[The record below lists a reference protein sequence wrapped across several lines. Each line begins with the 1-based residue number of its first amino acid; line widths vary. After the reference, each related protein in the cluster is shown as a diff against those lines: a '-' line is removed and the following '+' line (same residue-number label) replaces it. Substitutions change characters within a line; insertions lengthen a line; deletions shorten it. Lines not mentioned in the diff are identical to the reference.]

1 MPAAS
6 TVAAR
11 RLSRVVRGTDGC
23 WRLAC
28 MPHGAWGDCCTPFPP
43 HRCLQV
49 RRRRFRSA
57 AAEALAQLTSLRRV
71 SLVTLGDDF
80 ADADVIAIGAALG
93 GLPALERLSLTLE
106 CTYNP
111 RMAVFWRGV
120 GGGAPWFP
128 ALRALVLGPG
138 RYLHW
143 RLRPDDAA
151 AVRSRPRRCHHAA
164 RPELTGCT
172 FYNALSRMRGP
183 EAAVGHVETTICGR
197 LDAPR
202 ESCTIKNGGRS
213 PSVQRSDE
221 QWDCQ

>member
-1 MPAAS
+1 METNLHAAW
-6 TVAAR
+6 
-11 RLSRVVRGTDGC
+11 DD
-23 WRLAC
+23 WR
-28 MPHGAWGDCCTPFPP
+28 TPFLAR
-43 HRCLQV
+43 RCLQV
-49 RRRRFRSA
+49 RRGRRRRRFCCA

-71 SLVTLGDDF
+71 SLVTLGDAF

-120 GGGAPWFP
+120 RGGGPWFP

-151 AVRSRPRRCHHAA
+151 AVRSLARPRD
-164 RPELTGCT
+164 
-172 FYNALSRMRGP
+172 
-183 EAAVGHVETTICGR
+183 
-197 LDAPR
+197 DA
-202 ESCTIKNGGRS
+202 T
-213 PSVQRSDE
+213 
-221 QWDCQ
+221 